1 VPRLGRGS
9 HQSVR
14 PAEDAVDGTGHPP
27 REPGNATAARWPRGR
42 GVSRVGRCWIA
53 SSAVTFPGFGCLV
66 ERAGRFGSGSAR
78 SRLRSRVGGWQNG
91 GELNLAA
98 RKRAVKARF
107 VTRGGRKALMR
118 RVLREREGS
127 GWSWRLRPPARH
139 LGRPPQIERQ
149 QEWGTPVDQTAWD
162 GRGKHQRQEGAT
174 PRCLSRFGQ
183 RLLCGQRGGV
193 EPRTVSLPR
202 PARAPRGPFGTRLEV
217 RLARA
222 DVAG

>member
-127 GWSWRLRPPARH
+127 GWSRRLRPPARH

-162 GRGKHQRQEGAT
+162 GRGKHQAAGRSN
-174 PRCLSRFGQ
+174 P
-183 RLLCGQRGGV
+183 
-193 EPRTVSLPR
+193 PVSFSLRAAAPVR
-202 PARAPRGPFGTRLEV
+202 PARRGRAPDRLSPS
-217 RLARA
+217 
-222 DVAG
+222 AGSGSSRSFRDEAGSATS